1 MSSWRPDSPV
11 ELLDGTLCCKAH
23 HRVYCVECCVDYSFM
38 QDSCDE
44 NEDSSDEDS
53 SDQTTGFSL
62 PQVSPTELAV
72 SEHPGS
78 ITRIMRFSPSKST
91 DTPQTLFAQGHR
103 FICRSNQKHILIYT
117 DGACLNNGQP
127 SATAGC
133 AFVFRPSSSAASIN
147 GTVSFRLETQ
157 GPSGAVYPQTSN
169 RAELRAVIAALQFR
183 CWYGE
188 GWTQLV
194 IATDSEYV
202 VSGATEWVQSW
213 VRNGWLTSKNTPVKN
228 RDLWE
233 LLLQE
238 VQRSERSLRVVFW
251 RIPRE
256 WNQVADRGAKEAAA
270 ERDGPKEYCKIH
282 GFLV

>member
-1 MSSWRPDSPV
+1 
-11 ELLDGTLCCKAH
+11 
-23 HRVYCVECCVDYSFM
+23 
-38 QDSCDE
+38 
-44 NEDSSDEDS
+44 
-53 SDQTTGFSL
+53 
-62 PQVSPTELAV
+62 
-72 SEHPGS
+72 
-78 ITRIMRFSPSKST
+78 MRFSPSKST

-202 VSGATEWVQSW
+202 VSGATEWVQSRIGICGSCCYKRYSALKGVCAW
-213 VRNGWLTSKNTPVKN
+213 CSGVSLGNGIKSQIGGLK
-228 RDLWE
+228 RQL
-233 LLLQE
+233 
-238 VQRSERSLRVVFW
+238 
-251 RIPRE
+251 PRE
-256 WNQVADRGAKEAAA
+256 MA
-270 ERDGPKEYCKIH
+270 PKNIARFM
-282 GFLV
+282 GFWCDL